1 MELRDEVLSYD
12 PVMRIV
18 LAFYDFVRHNQDWYN
33 RLQNV
38 VANYAKN
45 SSDYDFEYDRKLYSF
60 FYKHLDNK
68 NVRCYVR
75 EYDTFYDLTKR
86 CSYILFDYNL
96 NNGNVTKV
104 YRYGEEK

>member
-38 VANYAKN
+38 VANYNKN
-45 SSDYDFEYDRKLYSF
+45 SSDYDFEYDKKLYSF
-60 FYKHLDNK
+60 FYQHLDAK
-68 NVRCYVR
+68 KVRCYVK
-75 EYDTFYDLTKR
+75 EYDTFYDLTTTGD
-86 CSYILFDYNL
+86 YILFDYDL
-96 NNGNVTKV
+96 NSSRITKL
-104 YRYGEEK
+104 YRYGKEK